1 MGRPREKYRKA
12 DFFYICCLM
21 ICSLP
26 QTKNDLRFRLF
37 LGKYISLGTKN
48 KKKIKNFSF
57 TIFFLRS
64 FSAHSAKLKKYITE
78 SG

>member
-1 MGRPREKYRKA
+1 
-12 DFFYICCLM
+12 M

-37 LGKYISLGTKN
+37 WGKYISLGTKN
-48 KKKIKNFSF
+48 KKIKNFSF

-64 FSAHSAKLKKYITE
+64 FSAHSAKFKKYITE